1 MYLWGGERRGSKS
14 KTVPWLC
21 NYTQHWPTCCIG
33 GVLLRQGLAFVGWL
47 HYLWSLY
54 FWPPVLAL
62 GCIRAGRTL
71 IHAWKPEC
79 LNSSYLFKHFCFLWM
94 MNTPWTQLLLQTRLP
109 MCSLLSLWLKIWRN
123 PWRRNLCCLQGT
135 VPIGAKCLGIDI
147 INYKM
152 LKTLWEPGIL
162 DVVRA
167 WARFTLFHLFIDW
180 SGLVGCFGLV
190 FFWGVC
196 CCLLCVVGSWPFLLI
211 GLSNNDNLA
220 QLHDCYGCNDE
231 RSIVQKKIDRV
242 LAGCCW
248 EVYATRADP
257 EESLSSLCQVSKC
270 LTMMLAIYLAKEVA
284 AILREILTHP
294 TKRLH
299 DDRTAHLLYSNY
311 WVQPIYQELLHSLSR
326 YNATRTGERNRPDPA
341 MVWPVSPHTLG
352 HPRNWNHLLL
362 KFSLV

>member
-1 MYLWGGERRGSKS
+1 MLHWWRVATSGSCFR
-14 KTVPWLC
+14 W
-21 NYTQHWPTCCIG
+21 
-33 GVLLRQGLAFVGWL
+33 WL
-47 HYLWSLY
+47 HYLWSLC

-62 GCIRAGRTL
+62 GCIRAGRTF

-180 SGLVGCFGLV
+180 SGTCRLLWFGV
-190 FFWGVC
+190 FLG
-196 CCLLCVVGSWPFLLI
+196 CLLLFALCCRFLTFPF
-211 GLSNNDNLA
+211 
-220 QLHDCYGCNDE
+220 
-231 RSIVQKKIDRV
+231 DRV
-242 LAGCCW
+242 VQQWQFSTASWL
-248 EVYATRADP
+248 P
-257 EESLSSLCQVSKC
+257 
-270 LTMMLAIYLAKEVA
+270 
-284 AILREILTHP
+284 
-294 TKRLH
+294 RL
-299 DDRTAHLLYSNY
+299 
-311 WVQPIYQELLHSLSR
+311 
-326 YNATRTGERNRPDPA
+326 
-341 MVWPVSPHTLG
+341 
-352 HPRNWNHLLL
+352 
-362 KFSLV
+362 